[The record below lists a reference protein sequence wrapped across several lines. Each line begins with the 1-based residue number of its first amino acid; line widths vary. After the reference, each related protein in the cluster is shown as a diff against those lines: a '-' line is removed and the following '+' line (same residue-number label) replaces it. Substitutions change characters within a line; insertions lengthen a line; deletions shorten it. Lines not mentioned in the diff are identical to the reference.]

1 MIRKKQYT
9 IAHDNPILA
18 RVRQFYDAKKSDPY
32 IIFVENKNLTNT
44 EVTIFDAQNSVGKS
58 GFGLPSGVSVN
69 TSFNYTTGSQLTTT
83 FNTASGTFNAGTTA
97 SFAGKTASYDLAGL
111 TIAQA
116 SALFQ
121 TNSNFSI
128 SAILTRDGVSA
139 RITYEFATDDDSLT
153 NLTIG
158 AQTFALTRSDSG
170 FAQYAGARSPY
181 VEFLQQVM
189 VRPMAM
195 EGNFFD
201 STNPSVIQTNDLIV
215 SQQDVTGE
223 SIQTFLSA
231 NLDPYMRSSQRTLPN
246 FNMIDGQTSLT
257 LTLPA
262 VSQTILYLFATME
275 MDNAEMLEHSVDP
288 ENMTEEKINGDEKP
302 FDDYILPTKQYSF

>member
-18 RVRQFYDAKKSDPY
+18 RVRQFHDAKKSDPY
-32 IIFVENKNLTNT
+32 VIFIQNKNLTDT
-44 EVTIFDAQNSVGKS
+44 EVTIFNAQNSVGVN

-69 TSFNYTTGSQLTTT
+69 TSFNYTTGSQLTTS
-83 FNTASGTFNAGTTA
+83 FNTGSGTFNVGTTA

-116 SALFQ
+116 SDLFQ
-121 TNSNFSI
+121 TNSDFSI

-153 NLTIG
+153 NFTIG
-158 AQTFALTRSDSG
+158 AQTFALTRSDS
-170 FAQYAGARSPY
+170 AYNSYAGAKSPY

-189 VRPMAM
+189 VRPMSM

-201 STNPSVIQTNDLIV
+201 SSNPLVIQSNDLVV
-215 SQQDVTGE
+215 SQQDVTGA
-223 SIQTFLSA
+223 SIDTFLSA

-246 FNMIDGQTSLT
+246 FNMIDGQTSLK

-262 VSQTILYLFATME
+262 SSETILYLFATME
-275 MDNAEMLEHSVDP
+275 MDNAEMLDHSVDP
-288 ENMTEEKINGDEKP
+288 DSMTEEKINGDEKP